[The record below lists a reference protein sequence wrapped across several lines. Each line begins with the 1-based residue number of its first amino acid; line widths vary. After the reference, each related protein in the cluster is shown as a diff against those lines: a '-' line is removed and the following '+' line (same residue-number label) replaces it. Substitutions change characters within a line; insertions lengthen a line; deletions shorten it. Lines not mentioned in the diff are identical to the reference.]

1 MVSPFA
7 TQKPSLTAVNS
18 LGELTKILRESH
30 QDYVIE
36 KLITLFNGKDDELRD
51 VAALGTLPILPQTK
65 VA

>member
-7 TQKPSLTAVNS
+7 TQRRSLTTSNS

-30 QDYVIE
+30 QDFVIE
-36 KLITLFNGKDDELRD
+36 KLIALFNGKDDELRD
-51 VAALGTLPILPQTK
+51 VAALGTPVLLQTS